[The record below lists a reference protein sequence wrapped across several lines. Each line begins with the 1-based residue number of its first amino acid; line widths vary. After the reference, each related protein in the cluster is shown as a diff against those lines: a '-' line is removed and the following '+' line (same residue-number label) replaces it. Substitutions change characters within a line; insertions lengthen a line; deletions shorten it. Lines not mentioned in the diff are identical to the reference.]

1 MKSLLIGE
9 AASPAN
15 VRKIVEAIE
24 SVPGIGRVIH
34 QRTLHVGPEE
44 LVVAAKVAVRAGAE
58 AEAVAD
64 AIDAAEVRARE
75 AVSDLTLLIYL
86 EPDIDRGQAA
96 ATPPGH
102 QAAVEAPAR

>member
-1 MKSLLIGE
+1 
-9 AASPAN
+9 
-15 VRKIVEAIE
+15 
-24 SVPGIGRVIH
+24 
-34 QRTLHVGPEE
+34 
-44 LVVAAKVAVRAGAE
+44 VRAGAE